1 MDNWA
6 GCKCGT
12 WSDKYQEHWD
22 GDYGY
27 GSPNFIEFCHAISIL
42 LTSLNSPKRLG
53 AFSLRVAPNFS

>member
-6 GCKCGT
+6 GRKCGT

-42 LTSLNSPKRLG
+42 LTS
-53 AFSLRVAPNFS
+53 